1 MVAFAGV
8 ARVVLKMNLRAL
20 TQFDVP
26 TLLAIEADLNAFP
39 WREQHFTDSLHAKH
53 FSRSLVIDDLIAGF
67 AIFSIVAT
75 EATLLN
81 IGLAA
86 NHHGQGLGKRL
97 LEAMLDLV
105 KARGAEICLLEV
117 RQSNSVAQGLYHS
130 LGFYEVGRRGNYYPA
145 KKGRED
151 AILMNLP
158 LLEITHM

>member
-1 MVAFAGV
+1 
-8 ARVVLKMNLRAL
+8 MNLRAL

>member
-1 MVAFAGV
+1 MQ
-8 ARVVLKMNLRAL
+8 LRAL
-20 TQFDVP
+20 TQFDLAK
-26 TLLAIEADLNAFP
+26 LLQIEAELNTFP
-39 WREQHFTDSLHAKH
+39 WREQNFIDSLNAEH
-53 FSRSLVIDDLIAGF
+53 FSRCLVMDDDIAGF

-86 NHHGQGLGKRL
+86 SYHGQGLGKRL
-97 LEAMLDLV
+97 LQSMLELV
-105 KARGAEICLLEV
+105 KSEGAEVCLLEV
-117 RQSNSVAQGLYHS
+117 RQSNTVAQGLYYA

-158 LLEITHM
+158 LVEITEM